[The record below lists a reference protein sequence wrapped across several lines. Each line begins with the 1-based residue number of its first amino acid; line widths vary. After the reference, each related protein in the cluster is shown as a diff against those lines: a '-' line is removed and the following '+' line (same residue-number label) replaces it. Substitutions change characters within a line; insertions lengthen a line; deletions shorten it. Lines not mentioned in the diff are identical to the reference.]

1 ATLDMRATI
10 HNKNRE
16 HMCHKYSRS
25 TSVCTSHV
33 NERAMALRDVPLPH
47 TSPQNPRHSWTL
59 QASLIRQFLGPEK
72 LCHICDVQTLNSLTI
87 PHNPLGLE
95 NTKSRNLNH
104 LR

>member
-1 ATLDMRATI
+1 MFHVLSI
-10 HNKNRE
+10 
-16 HMCHKYSRS
+16 SS
-25 TSVCTSHV
+25 SVGALHV
-33 NERAMALRDVPLPH
+33 NERAMALRDGPLPQ
-47 TSPQNPRHSWTL
+47 TSPQNPRHSWPL
-59 QASLIRQFLGPEK
+59 QGSLIRQFLGPEK